1 MNWQHELAD
10 GFAEIEG
17 TGDIVQWAKLRPDVH
32 ESLAKADLIGGYPDG
47 PRLWGAK
54 VEVVE
59 GQEEPF
65 ALAGEHEPSVE
76 ADQAKWTKASLA
88 LVAEQGGA
96 ISQVTIE
103 GTHADGTP
111 FRLIGDWS

>member
-47 PRLWGAK
+47 P
-54 VEVVE
+54 
-59 GQEEPF
+59 
-65 ALAGEHEPSVE
+65 
-76 ADQAKWTKASLA
+76 KASLA